1 MTALHI
7 DGAGTEEPRRF
18 LIATAVSRYPN
29 SPELDRRELID
40 ARERV
45 IELFT
50 GELGYQHYTGLG
62 LDPTGTQLTGQL
74 NAFCTSP
81 DRREDD
87 VIVVYLACH
96 GEVLD
101 EGGEYVL
108 LTAESDGDNI
118 AGTSLPAVE
127 LARKMLVGTKVRR
140 LMLLLDTCYSGQGG
154 NELAAAALGR
164 IGAKWG
170 QTTGSGLVVVSSAQ
184 PHQQAKAG
192 AFPHLLTE
200 AVASQATAGHG
211 PDTLS
216 VSAVVQ
222 QMNDHRDRPT
232 YQRIGLALIG
242 LTGEPPAFLPNP
254 RHSTR
259 LTDVDLAVQQAAEF
273 DEQAR
278 RRDTEFTTRLL
289 VRAMGYHGDASQ
301 GWWFC
306 GRHAALDHLANWLRS
321 PGTGSEST
329 CRVVTAGPGSG
340 KTAVLGLIA
349 ALAHPERRRTVPIDS
364 LNLAPQLIP
373 EEGAL
378 DVTVYAQNLTDTDV
392 LHALA
397 AAAHVH
403 ADTVGEL
410 LEALGARQGERP
422 FTVLIDALDEAA
434 TPDTLCSQI
443 LRPLIDH
450 SDGRICLLL
459 GTRPHLL
466 DRLGITARHHSTSEQ
481 VVDLDDPRYAD
492 PEALQAY
499 TVYNLLDAH
508 RTSPYS
514 RHPEAAAPVAQ
525 AVAAAAGT
533 SFLVAR
539 IAAGTLA
546 AADDVIADPSDR
558 QWQNSLPR
566 LPGQAMHDDL
576 THRLGPDARRVAD
589 LLRPLAFAE
598 GQGLPWEDIWAP
610 LASAISGRTYTDDD
624 LLWLRDTAGSY
635 AVEATESGRSAY
647 RLYHQALA
655 EHLRDG
661 IDPQA
666 VHAAFTDVL
675 IDRVPYRGDST
686 RDWSRAHPYTL
697 NYLATHGAAA
707 GRLDETV
714 TDTEYLVHATPR
726 GLTPHLHHARTERAR
741 LTAAVYRASISIHG
755 TATAAVRRQVLA
767 LDAARAGADS
777 LQQQLADHIPEG
789 NWAPRWAT
797 GSNFSPALRDT
808 LTGHEDRVRAVAC
821 TSLGGRPVAVAG
833 GDDGTVRVWDL
844 AAGTA
849 VGQPLTGHDGKV
861 LAVAC
866 ANLGKTPVAVTGGD
880 DGTVRVW
887 DLVSGT
893 ARGRPLTGHDGKVLA
908 VACTYRES
916 APIAVTGGS
925 EGTVRVWDLVSG
937 TPLGDP
943 LPGHN
948 GEVLAVACT
957 YREGAPIAVTGG
969 SDGTVLAWNLASGT
983 CLGSLRRLG
992 APTGHDGRVYTVAC
1006 TNVNGR
1012 PVALTGGED
1021 HKVRVWDLASGT
1033 SLRKPLT
1040 GHDDWVRAV
1049 AWSGNSVAVTGSNRT
1064 VRLWDLPS
1072 RTRIGQPM
1080 VGHGDWVNSVAC
1092 TRLDDTPVAVTGGG
1106 EGKGTVRVW
1115 DLTAGTPLGNPRTGH
1130 DDWVYAVA
1138 CTSLNNRQVAVTGS
1152 SDATVRVW
1160 DLTSGTP
1167 VGRPMTGHDGTVYAV
1182 ACTGLNGKQVALTG
1196 GEDHKVRVW
1205 DLASGTPIGNPL
1217 TGHDDWVRAVAC
1229 ASWQGRPVAVS
1240 GGQDGTVRGWDLASR
1255 TPLGPPMKGH
1265 EGWVRAVA
1273 CASWQGRPV
1282 AVTGGSDGTVRLWDL
1297 PSGKP
1302 IGSPLE
1308 GHDGGVFAVACTSLD
1323 GKPVAVT
1330 GGSDGKV
1337 LAWDLLSGKL
1347 LDQPLIGHN
1356 GPVGAVAC
1364 TVLNGTPIAVSS
1376 GGELDGTV
1384 RAWNL
1389 RTGEP
1394 AGLLAASS
1402 PQAVALTTEGDLVL
1416 SMGADVA
1423 VFGRRP
1429 PREPR

>member
-1 MTALHI
+1 MTALHSN
-7 DGAGTEEPRRF
+7 GAGTEEARRF

-29 SPELDRRELID
+29 SPELDRRELVD

-306 GRHAALDHLANWLRS
+306 GRHAALDHLATWLRS

-450 SDGRICLLL
+450 SDGRIRLLL

-466 DRLGITARHHSTSEQ
+466 DRLGITAKHHSTSEQ

-525 AVAAAAGT
+525 AVAGAAGT

-576 THRLGPDARRVAD
+576 MHRLGPDAQRAAD

-610 LASAISGRTYTDDD
+610 LASAISARTYTDDD

-697 NYLATHGAAA
+697 NYLATHAAAA
-707 GRLDETV
+707 GRLDETA
-714 TDTEYLVHATPR
+714 TDTEYLVHAIPR

-741 LTAAVYRASISIHG
+741 LTAAVYRASISVHG

-821 TSLGGRPVAVAG
+821 TSLGSRPVAVTG

-866 ANLGKTPVAVTGGD
+866 TKLAKTPVAVTGGD

-925 EGTVRVWDLVSG
+925 DGTVRVWDLASG

-943 LPGHN
+943 LPGHR

-957 YREGAPIAVTGG
+957 HREGAPIAVTGG
-969 SDGTVLAWNLASGT
+969 SDGTVRAWNLPSGT
-983 CLGSLRRLG
+983 HLGSLRRLG
-992 APTGHDGRVYTVAC
+992 APTGHAGRVYTVAC
-1006 TNVNGR
+1006 TNVNGK

-1033 SLRKPLT
+1033 SLGKPLT

-1167 VGRPMTGHDGTVYAV
+1167 VGRPMTRHDGTVYAV

-1229 ASWQGRPVAVS
+1229 ASWQGRPLAVS

-1282 AVTGGSDGTVRLWDL
+1282 AVTGGGDGTVRLWDL

-1323 GKPVAVT
+1323 GMPVAVT
-1330 GGSDGKV
+1330 GGSDGRV
-1337 LAWDLLSGKL
+1337 LAWDLLSGKP

>member
-1 MTALHI
+1 MPRHS
-7 DGAGTEEPRRF
+7 DGAGREEPRRF
-18 LIATAVSRYPN
+18 LIATAVSRYPKC
-29 SPELDRRELID
+29 PEWNPSGMVE

-62 LDPTGTQLTGQL
+62 LDPTRSQLTDQL
-74 NAFCTSP
+74 RAFCRSE

-87 VIVVYLACH
+87 LIAVYLSCH
-96 GEVLD
+96 GDVLD
-101 EGGEYVL
+101 DGGEHVL
-108 LTAESDGDNI
+108 FTADADPEDI
-118 AGTSLPAVE
+118 AHTTLPTAE
-127 LARKMLVGTKVRR
+127 LARTILRDTKVRR
-140 LMLLLDTCYSGQGG
+140 LLLLLDTCYSGQGG
-154 NELAAAALGR
+154 NQLVAAALKG
-164 IGAKWG
+164 ISTQWAEA
-170 QTTGSGLVVVSSAQ
+170 TGSGLVVVSSAQ

-192 AFPHLLTE
+192 AFPHLLSE
-200 AVASQATAGHG
+200 AVGSMATAGHG
-211 PDTLS
+211 PETLS
-216 VSAVVQ
+216 VNAVLQ
-222 QMNDHRDRPT
+222 QITHHPERPG
-232 YQRIGLALIG
+232 YQDINWNQIG
-242 LTGEPPAFLPNP
+242 LTEDPAFLTNP
-254 RHSTR
+254 RHSKR

-289 VRAMGYHGDASQ
+289 VRAMGYHGDAAQ

-306 GRHAALDHLANWLRS
+306 GRHAALDHLANWLRT
-321 PGTGSEST
+321 PGTDGASA

-349 ALAHPERRRTVPIDS
+349 ALSHPERRRTVPIDT
-364 LNLAPQLIP
+364 LDLASQLIP

-392 LHALA
+392 LYALA
-397 AAAHVH
+397 AAARVH

-450 SDGRICLLL
+450 SEGRIRLLL

-466 DRLGITARHHSTSEQ
+466 DRLGIVPGHHFADEQ

-492 PEALQAY
+492 PEALRAY

-514 RHPEAAAPVAQ
+514 RHPEAARPVAH

-546 AADDVIADPSDR
+546 AADDVVADPSDR

-576 THRLGPDARRVAD
+576 TRRLGPDARRAAD

-598 GQGLPWEDIWAP
+598 GQGLPWGDIWAP

-624 LLWLRDTAGSY
+624 LMWLRRTAGSY
-635 AVEATESGRSAY
+635 VVEATESGRSAY

-661 IDPQA
+661 IDPQT

-675 IDRVPYRGDST
+675 TDRLPYDDDST

-697 NYLATHGAAA
+697 SYLATHATAA

-714 TDTEYLVHATPR
+714 TDTGYLVHATPR
-726 GLTPHLHHARTERAR
+726 GLTPHLHHARTEPAR

-755 TATAAVRRQVLA
+755 TAAAAVRRQVLA

-777 LQQQLADHIPEG
+777 LQQELAGHIPEG
-789 NWAPRWAT
+789 NWAPQWAT

-821 TSLGGRPVAVAG
+821 TSLGSRTVAVTG
-833 GDDGTVRVWDL
+833 GDDGTVRVWNL
-844 AAGTA
+844 ATGTP
-849 VGQPLTGHDGKV
+849 VGRPLTGHDGTV
-861 LAVAC
+861 LTVAC
-866 ANLGKTPVAVTGGD
+866 RKLDDTPVAVTGGD

-893 ARGRPLTGHDGKVLA
+893 AVGRPLTGHDGRVLA
-908 VACTYRES
+908 VACADREGT
-916 APIAVTGGS
+916 PLAVTGGS
-925 EGTVRVWDLVSG
+925 DGTVRVWDLASR
-937 TPLGDP
+937 TPLGNP
-943 LPGHN
+943 LTGHR
-948 GEVLAVACT
+948 GPVLAVACT
-957 YREGAPIAVTGG
+957 LREGTPIAVTGG
-969 SDGTVLAWNLASGT
+969 SDGTVLAWNLVSG
-983 CLGSLRRLG
+983 RRLG
-992 APTGHDGRVYTVAC
+992 ALTGHEGRVFAVAC
-1006 TNVNGR
+1006 TNVNGT

-1021 HKVRVWDLASGT
+1021 FTARVWDLASGT
-1033 SLRKPLT
+1033 SLSKSLT

-1049 AWSGNSVAVTGSNRT
+1049 AWSDSSVAVTGSNRA
-1064 VRLWDLPS
+1064 VRLWNLPS
-1072 RTRIGQPM
+1072 RALIGQPL
-1080 VGHGDWVNSVAC
+1080 VGHDDWVNAVAC

-1106 EGKGTVRVW
+1106 ERNGTVRVW
-1115 DLTAGTPLGNPRTGH
+1115 DLTAGAPLGNPLTGH

-1138 CTSLNNRQVAVTGS
+1138 CTSLNNRSVAVTGS
-1152 SDATVRVW
+1152 SDET
-1160 DLTSGTP
+1160 
-1167 VGRPMTGHDGTVYAV
+1167 
-1182 ACTGLNGKQVALTG
+1182 
-1196 GEDHKVRVW
+1196 VRVW
-1205 DLASGTPIGNPL
+1205 DLASGTPVGKPMKGRNGTVYAVACTSLNGKQVVLTGGEDHKVHVWDLASGNPLGNPL

-1229 ASWQGRPVAVS
+1229 ASWQGRPFAVT
-1240 GGQDGTVRGWDLASR
+1240 GGNDGTVRGWDLASR
-1255 TPLGPPMKGH
+1255 TPLAPPMKGH
-1265 EGWVRAVA
+1265 NGWVRAVA
-1273 CASWQGRPV
+1273 CTSWQGRPV

-1297 PSGKP
+1297 PSGNP
-1302 IGSPLE
+1302 IGRPLD
-1308 GHDGGVFAVACTSLD
+1308 GHDGGVFAVACTSRD
-1323 GKPVAVT
+1323 GRPAAVT
-1330 GGSDGKV
+1330 GGGDGTV
-1337 LAWDLLSGKL
+1337 RAWDLLSGK
-1347 LDQPLIGHN
+1347 PLVEPLTGHN

-1384 RAWNL
+1384 RLWNL

-1402 PQAVALTTEGDLVL
+1402 TQAVALTTEGDLVL
-1416 SMGADVA
+1416 SMGADIA

-1429 PREPR
+1429 PREPG